1 MLVVVFSLSNGFS
14 VIGSLV
20 LFSLSAVVV
29 TVTVVGVFKYLV
41 GFRTVVSFVLV
52 AVDDKDDGDSDD
64 ENDDDDDDDDEDEDG
79 SDALVVEYLSV
90 VT

>member
-1 MLVVVFSLSNGFS
+1 MVVFSLSNGFS
-14 VIGSLV
+14 VVSSLAS
-20 LFSLSAVVV
+20 FSLSAVVV

-41 GFRTVVSFVLV
+41 RFRTVVSFVLV

-64 ENDDDDDDDDEDEDG
+64 ENDDDDDDDDEEEDG
-79 SDALVVEYLSV
+79 SDALVVGYLSV

>member
-1 MLVVVFSLSNGFS
+1 MVVLSLSNGFS
-14 VIGSLV
+14 VVGSRV

-41 GFRTVVSFVLV
+41 RFRTVVSFVVV

-64 ENDDDDDDDDEDEDG
+64 ENDDDDDDDEGEDG
-79 SDALVVEYLSV
+79 SDAFVVGYLSV
-90 VT
+90 VR

>member
-1 MLVVVFSLSNGFS
+1 MVVFSLSNGFS
-14 VIGSLV
+14 VVGSLV

-29 TVTVVGVFKYLV
+29 TVTVVGVFKYWV
-41 GFRTVVSFVLV
+41 RFRTVVSFVLV

-64 ENDDDDDDDDEDEDG
+64 ENDDDDDDDDEDG
-79 SDALVVEYLSV
+79 SDALVVGYLSV